1 MQSTKKVQ
9 MFYYNELTPSYN
21 QTGQDR
27 ITINFLIYNV
37 KLSGKFIHKQLCLS
51 HFIIFISCM
60 YNICYYWYII
70 DLVQILQNKNR
81 RIY

>member
-1 MQSTKKVQ
+1 M
-9 MFYYNELTPSYN
+9 NCTPSYN

-27 ITINFLIYNV
+27 ITIYFLIYNV

-51 HFIIFISCM
+51 NFIIFISNM